1 MTASDA
7 PVLVVTDGVNSFFP
21 DRATIWRRRFT
32 ENLRAQLEQ
41 QVLPQY
47 IASQRWYAAKGA
59 PVASARIVEG
69 APQVA
74 QQAQWLV
81 MLVDV
86 DSRTESARYFVPL
99 SLMLRE
105 GTQPF
110 NDRVQAAVVARVR
123 QHERTGILADAF
135 ADDRY
140 CRTLVEAIGRGDE
153 QPLEHG
159 RLRFTATRAYAEL
172 RGDAAADLTPAA
184 PLAGSSNTVLQLGER
199 LFLKCYRRLRP
210 GVNPELEVGRF
221 LTEVAHFPHIVP
233 LAGAV
238 EYIAA
243 DDTATTVMLLQGFV
257 RNQGDLWTYTANYL
271 GCFLEDRGTGAAPAP
286 DAHAAYLKLMRTLGT
301 RTAEL
306 HRAFATP
313 TSDPAFAAEPINEG
327 DLREWRDRVRAE
339 GSATLE
345 LLTHTEEIPEASR
358 RQAMELLQ
366 HGVVPGEEARSGS
379 FAASGLKI
387 RHHGDYHL
395 GQILLQRN
403 DVIIVDFEGEP
414 ARPLAERRRK
424 SSPLR
429 DVAGMLRSFAYAR
442 HAALKHRGGESVDE
456 SNRLDPLL
464 AEWEHETRKA
474 FLDAYDQSAREA
486 GLYPSFAAI
495 RPLIELFETEKAL
508 YELRYELRNR
518 PDWLGIPLGCLQAA
532 VGQRAA
538 ADYLAPT

>member
-7 PVLVVTDGVNSFFP
+7 SVLVVTDGVNSFFP
-21 DRATIWRRRFT
+21 ERATIWRRRFT

-86 DSRTESARYFVPL
+86 DSLTESARYFVPL

-159 RLRFTATRAYAEL
+159 RLRLTATRAYAEL

-184 PLAGSSNTVLQLGER
+184 PLAGSSNTVLQLGGR

-243 DDTATTVMLLQGFV
+243 DDTATTVMLLQGFM

-271 GCFLEDRGTGAAPAP
+271 GRFLEERGTGAAPAP
-286 DAHAAYLKLMRTLGT
+286 DAHAAC
-301 RTAEL
+301 
-306 HRAFATP
+306 
-313 TSDPAFAAEPINEG
+313 
-327 DLREWRDRVRAE
+327 
-339 GSATLE
+339 
-345 LLTHTEEIPEASR
+345 
-358 RQAMELLQ
+358 
-366 HGVVPGEEARSGS
+366 
-379 FAASGLKI
+379 
-387 RHHGDYHL
+387 
-395 GQILLQRN
+395 
-403 DVIIVDFEGEP
+403 
-414 ARPLAERRRK
+414 
-424 SSPLR
+424 SS
-429 DVAGMLRSFAYAR
+429 
-442 HAALKHRGGESVDE
+442 
-456 SNRLDPLL
+456 
-464 AEWEHETRKA
+464 
-474 FLDAYDQSAREA
+474 
-486 GLYPSFAAI
+486 
-495 RPLIELFETEKAL
+495 
-508 YELRYELRNR
+508 
-518 PDWLGIPLGCLQAA
+518 
-532 VGQRAA
+532 
-538 ADYLAPT
+538 